1 MRLPKQCTYCNKLI
15 PANRK
20 SSARYCSD
28 ACYYEAK
35 KERSAKQY
43 NSKQVF
49 INRFRE
55 YEQILANF
63 YPLYLKGQVITYDVL
78 DQLQFDWGIANGE
91 LQDSKL
97 CVWKVIGKYCYLIN
111 TDKTISIELC
121 NNSNK

>member
-1 MRLPKQCTYCNKLI
+1 MRLSKRCKYCNTLI
-15 PANRK
+15 PADRK
-20 SSARYCSD
+20 ASANYCSNV
-28 ACYYEAK
+28 CYYEAK

-55 YEQILANF
+55 NEQILASF
-63 YPLYLKGQVITYDVL
+63 YPLYLKGQIITYSVL

-91 LQDSKL
+91 LQDSQS

-121 NNSNK
+121 NSSNK